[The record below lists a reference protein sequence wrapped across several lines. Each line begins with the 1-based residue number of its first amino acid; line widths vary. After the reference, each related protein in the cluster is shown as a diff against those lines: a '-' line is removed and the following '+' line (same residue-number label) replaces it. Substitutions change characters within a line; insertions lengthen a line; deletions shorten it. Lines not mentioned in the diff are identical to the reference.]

1 MTDLSKMRQRLVDAG
16 RLQTERDLELFDALA
31 ENAPEMI
38 ALVYAAALAGIVVT
52 DKEPESQSD

>member
-1 MTDLSKMRQRLVDAG
+1 MTDISKMRQRLVEAG
-16 RLQTERDLELFDALA
+16 RLRTERDKELFDALA

-52 DKEPESQSD
+52 EDDPKAG